1 MRVGE
6 QIAEALIT
14 HRGMNRRDARRQAI
28 ELLDHVGIS
37 EPQRNVDAYPHQ
49 FSGGMRQRVMIAA
62 ALACRPALLIAD
74 EPTTA
79 LDVTVQAR
87 VLELLRKL
95 RDDDQLSI
103 ILVSHDLGVIAEL
116 CDRVVVMYQGRIV
129 ETAPTA
135 DLLQR
140 PQQADTR
147 RLIQSQ
153 PEMVEPGKPFPG
165 IDDSAE
171 HAVFPNADVT
181 TVRPG
186 ELLAV
191 QDLQVR
197 FRQPSGLLHWL
208 LRRPPRETR
217 AVDGVSLQIERGATL
232 GIVGE
237 SGSGKSTLART
248 LIDLIEPYAGR
259 VLYEQQEL
267 AAMKPQQRRQLRQR
281 VQMIFQDPLLSL
293 NPKLTVAATLR
304 ETLQV
309 HQVCKPADI
318 PQRIMTLMQLVG
330 LPVELAGRKPHQLS
344 GGQCQ
349 RVGIARALSV
359 GPEILIADEATS
371 ALDVTIQA
379 QILNLLMRLREQMQ
393 LTLIF
398 ISHDLSVVRH
408 LCTTVAVMQLGR
420 IVELGP
426 VEQIFADPQH
436 PYTRQ
441 LIAAIPSMS

>member
-1 MRVGE
+1 
-6 QIAEALIT
+6 
-14 HRGMNRRDARRQAI
+14 
-28 ELLDHVGIS
+28 
-37 EPQRNVDAYPHQ
+37 
-49 FSGGMRQRVMIAA
+49 
-62 ALACRPALLIAD
+62 
-74 EPTTA
+74 
-79 LDVTVQAR
+79 
-87 VLELLRKL
+87 
-95 RDDDQLSI
+95 
-103 ILVSHDLGVIAEL
+103 
-116 CDRVVVMYQGRIV
+116 
-129 ETAPTA
+129 
-135 DLLQR
+135 
-140 PQQADTR
+140 
-147 RLIQSQ
+147 
-153 PEMVEPGKPFPG
+153 
-165 IDDSAE
+165 
-171 HAVFPNADVT
+171 
-181 TVRPG
+181 
-186 ELLAV
+186 
-191 QDLQVR
+191 
-197 FRQPSGLLHWL
+197 
-208 LRRPPRETR
+208 
-217 AVDGVSLQIERGATL
+217 
-232 GIVGE
+232 
-237 SGSGKSTLART
+237 
-248 LIDLIEPYAGR
+248 

-309 HQVCKPADI
+309 HQVCKPSDI
-318 PQRIMTLMQLVG
+318 PQRILTLMQLVG
-330 LPVELAGRKPHQLS
+330 LPAELAGRKPHQLS

>member
-1 MRVGE
+1 
-6 QIAEALIT
+6 
-14 HRGMNRRDARRQAI
+14 
-28 ELLDHVGIS
+28 
-37 EPQRNVDAYPHQ
+37 
-49 FSGGMRQRVMIAA
+49 
-62 ALACRPALLIAD
+62 
-74 EPTTA
+74 
-79 LDVTVQAR
+79 
-87 VLELLRKL
+87 
-95 RDDDQLSI
+95 
-103 ILVSHDLGVIAEL
+103 
-116 CDRVVVMYQGRIV
+116 
-129 ETAPTA
+129 
-135 DLLQR
+135 
-140 PQQADTR
+140 
-147 RLIQSQ
+147 
-153 PEMVEPGKPFPG
+153 MVEPGKPFPG

-191 QDLQVR
+191 HDLQVR

-217 AVDGVSLQIERGATL
+217 AVDGVSLQIARGATL